1 MPFCLLDNKEKFEFD
16 QSRLAE
22 VFGQNSF
29 DKFQVKKEILQ
40 LDLKPSN
47 FLMQCHVIKDLLMN
61 KRLFYEFMSSEKSF
75 VISLRKCLRKR
86 TLYEVIFR
94 PVLRSDST
102 ISILFEELLKT
113 NKKRTI
119 DVAYK
124 PFSRIDQIVNCYFT
138 SSIRNAYCTAIHL
151 KKSPGNHVRAMLCMQ
166 QVFCAEKKSL
176 ESNLKTCC
184 SMPGIVY
191 KFENQNIQTFFD
203 NRKFMGDPPFTIY
216 FDSETT
222 SSKKI

>member
-1 MPFCLLDNKEKFEFD
+1 MEETQRDHSISAELGECSDPENFVPDFVDEFEYAYDEFKGFQKSNETFAKDLRMFEGSSKDSIYNAILFGAYHALLDNKEKFESD

-29 DKFQVKKEILQ
+29 DEFQVKKEILQ

-86 TLYEVIFR
+86 TLYEGIFR
-94 PVLRSDST
+94 PVLRNYSA

-113 NKKRTI
+113 NKKRT
-119 DVAYK
+119 
-124 PFSRIDQIVNCYFT
+124 
-138 SSIRNAYCTAIHL
+138 
-151 KKSPGNHVRAMLCMQ
+151 MLQ
-166 QVFCAEKKSL
+166 LTLPISHFRE
-176 ESNLKTCC
+176 
-184 SMPGIVY
+184 
-191 KFENQNIQTFFD
+191 
-203 NRKFMGDPPFTIY
+203 
-216 FDSETT
+216 
-222 SSKKI
+222 

>member
-151 KKSPGNHVRAMLCMQ
+151 KKGLEITSEQCYACNKFFVQ
-166 QVFCAEKKSL
+166 KKKSR
-176 ESNLKTCC
+176 E
-184 SMPGIVY
+184 
-191 KFENQNIQTFFD
+191 
-203 NRKFMGDPPFTIY
+203 
-216 FDSETT
+216 
-222 SSKKI
+222 